1 MPKKL
6 SLLVMF
12 FVLSLILYK
21 YRGKIYEFKVSLA
34 QCTFKFIGEHTADVK
49 PIFSKEIIPFDCPP
63 NPIEVRFWGKNQNL
77 LATKDG
83 LFLIY
88 DQNWKLKDTLLD
100 ISPIV
105 YQSYQEGMYGFDFR
119 PYDSLIVV
127 NYISNLKNLK
137 TNQFKNNISLFYLSE
152 GKFKE
157 KNILSLL
164 GKSHYGGGL
173 QFYGNDLYICTG
185 DGQMNDPKN
194 RAQNL
199 NSLRGKVLK
208 YAISEKYKVSPSKDN
223 PFQQKNQREVYAYG
237 LRNPFRLFKN
247 KNVLLVADV
256 GHDRIEEIN
265 LVKKGGNYGWSIKEG
280 SQFYKHSI
288 KPKAVLEES
297 IYAYNHG
304 VDGFSVTGGLVYEGN
319 KFPNL
324 KGKYIY
330 GDFISGRIWALDL
343 PPNKPKN
350 ELLLINAGSMTSFGQ
365 THEGDIIWTDM
376 NQNNLCKLTIR
387 R

>member
-21 YRGKIYEFKVSLA
+21 NRGKIYEFKVSLA
-34 QCTFKFIGEHTADVK
+34 QGTFKLIGDHTADVK

-63 NPIEVRFWGKNQNL
+63 NPIEVRLYGPNQNL
-77 LATKDG
+77 IGTKDG
-83 LFLIY
+83 LIIIY
-88 DQNWKLKDTLLD
+88 DNKWKLKDTLLN
-100 ISPIV
+100 ISSKV
-105 YQSYQEGMYGFDFR
+105 FHSYYEGMFSFDWR
-119 PYDSLIVV
+119 PKDSLVV
-127 NYISNLKNLK
+127 VHYISNQKNLK
-137 TNQFKNNISLFYLSE
+137 TNEFKSNVSLIYKSK
-152 GKFKE
+152 GKFQE

-164 GKSHYGGGL
+164 GKVHFGGGL
-173 QFYGNDLYICTG
+173 QFYKNDLYIAIG
-185 DGQMNDPKN
+185 EEHMNDPKN
-194 RAQNL
+194 KVQTL
-199 NSLRGKVLK
+199 NSFSGKLLK
-208 YAISEKYKVSPSKDN
+208 YTILDNFNVTPAKDN

-247 KNVLLVADV
+247 ENTLIVADV

-280 SQFYKHSI
+280 SKFYKHSI
-288 KPKAVLEES
+288 KPKAVLEEP

-304 VDGFSVTGGLVYEGN
+304 IDGFSVTGGLVYEGN